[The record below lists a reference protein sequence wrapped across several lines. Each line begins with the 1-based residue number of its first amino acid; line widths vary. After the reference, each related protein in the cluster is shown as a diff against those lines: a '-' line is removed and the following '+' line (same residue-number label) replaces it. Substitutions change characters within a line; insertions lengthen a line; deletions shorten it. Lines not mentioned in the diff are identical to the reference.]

1 MAELKQIKERIH
13 DIAGR
18 RRNVTLSEIEW
29 VVNQLGRVGYEVSSR
44 SNGHQK
50 LFRVG
55 KRLFGICCHN
65 PGEKQIKPCYVDEFI
80 DAMIDVEL
88 YDE

>member
-1 MAELKQIKERIH
+1 MAYLEQIKERIRE
-13 DIAGR
+13 IAGR
-18 RRNVTLSEIEW
+18 RKNVVLSEIEW
-29 VVNQLGRVGYEVSSR
+29 VVNQLGRIGYQVSSR
-44 SNGHQK
+44 TNGHQK

-55 KRLFGICCHN
+55 TRRFGVCCHN